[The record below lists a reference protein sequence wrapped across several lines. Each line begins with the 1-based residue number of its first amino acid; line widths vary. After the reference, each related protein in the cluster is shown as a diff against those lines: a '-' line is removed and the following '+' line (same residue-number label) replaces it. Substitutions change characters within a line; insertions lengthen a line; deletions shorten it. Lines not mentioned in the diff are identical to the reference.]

1 MRVNTTAWVIASVFT
16 ILASHVSAQQS
27 GRVLYVN
34 RTDAQCGGLFP
45 CYATVQAAID
55 AAISR
60 DSIRIQPGI
69 YPEQLA
75 VQKNDFPTA
84 TESDRIIIE
93 ADPEA
98 APGSVVLTG
107 SPGPQCT
114 DKFAI
119 RIKQSKFVTIRGLT
133 ITGTGGQAIS
143 LMGGYNG
150 NISIHIELNR
160 IFGNGGSSCNGG
172 ITIARNNPD
181 TIIANNLI

>member
-1 MRVNTTAWVIASVFT
+1 MRVDRAAWIIVSFFT
-16 ILASHVSAQQS
+16 ILASNVSAQQS

-34 RTDAQCGGLFP
+34 RTDAQCGGLSP
-45 CYATVQAAID
+45 CYPSIQAAID

-60 DSIRIQPGI
+60 DSIRIQKGI

-93 ADPEA
+93 ADPGA

-107 SPGPQCT
+107 SAGPQCT

-119 RIKQSKFVTIRGLT
+119 RIKRAKFEWQTCRCTEDPL
-133 ITGTGGQAIS
+133 S
-143 LMGGYNG
+143 
-150 NISIHIELNR
+150 R
-160 IFGNGGSSCNGG
+160 
-172 ITIARNNPD
+172 
-181 TIIANNLI
+181 